1 MKLTLKDERRLEVI
15 GEGLLEARK
24 TLGRKDLTEWE
35 ARVVYDRA
43 VDYLNQTV
51 DLYVRVCGLGRDE
64 NAKMRLSAVVSDLAR
79 RGVRQLPDE
88 EDVWEEIDERNA
100 SVHDGSITRSSRPQA
115 VLTEKNARALLRAVR
130 AVVIP
135 PAGDTDPATPAP

>member
-15 GEGLLEARK
+15 GEGLAEARK
-24 TLGRKDLTEWE
+24 TLDRKDLSEWE
-35 ARVVYDRA
+35 ARLVYDRA

-51 DLYVRVCGLGRDE
+51 DLYVRVCGLAREE
-64 NAKMRLSAVVSDLAR
+64 NAKLRLSAVIADLAR
-79 RGVRQLPDE
+79 RGVRDLPDE
-88 EDVWEEIDERNA
+88 EDVWEEIDQRNA

-130 AVVIP
+130 AVLIP
-135 PAGDTDPATPAP
+135 PAGDAGPTARAR

>member
-15 GEGLLEARK
+15 GEGLAEARK
-24 TLGRKDLTEWE
+24 TLDRKDLTEWE
-35 ARVVYDRA
+35 ARLVYDRA

-51 DLYVRVCGLGRDE
+51 DLYVRVCGLGREE
-64 NAKMRLSAVVSDLAR
+64 NAKLRLSVVIADLAR
-79 RGVRQLPDE
+79 RGVRDLPDE

-130 AVVIP
+130 AVLIP
-135 PAGDTDPATPAP
+135 QAGDTDLPAK